1 MLRRTPLPAIA
12 LIALLTLLAGVLS
25 ACGDSR
31 LSAAEL
37 RSQAG
42 AICHAT
48 ADAIDRIAVPDT
60 PDQGAR
66 FLRRGLLRMGPEL
79 TRLKALKPPT
89 DLEPE
94 YRQAI
99 ELATRELSTISDH
112 ERRIRGGSDV
122 IDTFRALEAA
132 LAPIT
137 QTENRAW
144 RALQLP
150 ACVRR

>member
-1 MLRRTPLPAIA
+1 MPRRTSLPAIA
-12 LIALLTLLAGVLS
+12 GLTLLTLLAIVLS
-25 ACGDSR
+25 ACGENR
-31 LSAAEL
+31 LSAAQL

-42 AICHAT
+42 AICHGT
-48 ADAIDRIAVPDT
+48 ADAIDRIAVPNT
-60 PDQGAR
+60 PDEGAR

-79 TRLKALKPPT
+79 TRLKTLKPPT

-99 ELATRELSTISDH
+99 QMATRELNVISDH
-112 ERRIRGGSDV
+112 ERKIRGGADV
-122 IDTFRALEAA
+122 IETFRALETA

>member
-12 LIALLTLLAGVLS
+12 VVALLTLLAVVLS
-25 ACGDSR
+25 ACGESS

-42 AICHAT
+42 AICHGT
-48 ADAIDRIAVPDT
+48 ADAIDRIAVPNT

-79 TRLKALKPPT
+79 TRLKTLKPPK

-99 ELATRELSTISDH
+99 AMATRELNTISEH
-112 ERRIRGGSDV
+112 ERRIRGGADV
-122 IDTFRALEAA
+122 IETFRTLETA

-137 QTENRAW
+137 QIENRAW
-144 RALQLP
+144 QALQLP